1 MELKRKETQDM
12 KKQSK
17 ILAVALVAF
26 AFIAG
31 VTVLADVVT
40 NRGEVITVT
49 TMGESTKVVD
59 QAYLGGAVRLTD
71 TDAAAPT
78 MGFLT
83 IRGTNLVFIT
93 TMKDG
98 VAVSRDTAYVVVK
111 AGVLP

>member
-1 MELKRKETQDM
+1 MVLKRKETQDM

-71 TDAAAPT
+71 TDAEAPT
-78 MGFLT
+78 TGFLT

>member
-1 MELKRKETQDM
+1 MELKRNETQDM

-31 VTVLADVVT
+31 VTVLAGVVT

-49 TMGESTKVVD
+49 TMGDSTKVVD

-71 TDAAAPT
+71 TSATAPT
-78 MGFLT
+78 TGFLT
-83 IRGTNLVFIT
+83 IRGTNLVFIAT
-93 TMKDG
+93 VTSG
-98 VAVSRDTAYVVVK
+98 VAVPRDAPCVVVK